1 MADANSKVFVNDD
14 SAYNKEIKAVPT
26 PEKEIGIDTKEYIFQ
41 NIINAGTSS
50 VLDIGE
56 IESFSMASKS
66 RDQVYRLL
74 DTMAEDSAIA
84 AVLETYAEDA
94 TEYNDQGKIVWVEA
108 SNSNIAS
115 YVNYLLKTLCVDK
128 NIYGWVYSLCKY
140 GDLYLRLYRTS
151 DYTDLLFDPKPENK
165 LDEKIDTG
173 EIVDKSGKEP
183 LNEAVKI
190 RAYAKSDKYVRY
202 IEMVPNP
209 AEVFELTRFG
219 KTAGYIQ
226 VDLPRISSNSN
237 FLSSAGGY
245 YRYKFNRGDINLY
258 SATEFV
264 HACLEDNSSR
274 VPEEVD
280 IFVEN
285 YEKCSNEI
293 DSNGNITKS
302 KNTSSGST
310 MSYKVKRGQ
319 SLLYS
324 VYKVW
329 RELMLLENS
338 VLLNR
343 VTKSSIVRVIGV
355 EVGDMPKEMVG
366 PHLQGI
372 KQMIEQKAA
381 IDVGVGMG
389 EYTNP
394 GPIENNIYVPTHG
407 GVGAISTQQIGGD
420 VDVKGLADLDYYLNK
435 FYGTLRVP
443 KQYFCLRGNT
453 PILLLNGKKITI
465 EEMYNHRDE
474 YIGKGIMGC
483 SADGKLDPTIIKNV
497 MLTNPSTG
505 FVRIHLDNGEYVDV
519 TSNHR
524 MMLRDGTFV
533 NASDVQLG
541 DSLMPYYDTIRD
553 GRRYVLDNLIGKFLP
568 QYRVVAE
575 SVADIP
581 PKYQV
586 HHKNRIKI
594 DDDFG
599 NLEPL
604 SVAEHYQVHCDELHG
619 FARASALNRS
629 LNGVPHGNVG
639 KKAITNGVEM
649 RWLSANAEM
658 PDGFTY
664 GMPKFSD
671 SHRDKISKALKGI
684 KHNYNNFV
692 TYHDKCIEKMKRT
705 KDIRRSQGLYDEQ
718 YKKQSQFCKDT
729 KVAERLHEAHMAS
742 IPENRKAKERYVRC
756 LTCGSLHK
764 IRVNDD
770 WYNEYLNKD
779 RFWYCSSD
787 CALIDGRGKLSRSYK
802 LLESAGFNG
811 NQYEVLRHQQGYR
824 PDNYFKYTT
833 LRDKVK
839 HIIEYVPE
847 CNHKVVGIEYI
858 DVAEPA
864 YDIEVASD
872 NHTFALPCGIFVHN
886 CQTDDS
892 TGFNGGTSLSIIS
905 SRYAKMIKRIQ
916 NTVIQ
921 ALTDAVNLM
930 LLDSGLDSYVNNFT
944 LRMQSPTTQEE
955 KDRQENTAQRVQL
968 VSDVMNLVADI
979 ENPIVKLKMLKS
991 LLANAV
997 TNTEIT
1003 TLLNSEIQKMEQD
1016 ERDAVNDEVTLEDAS
1031 LNDAELGDTEI
1042 SGDEPLDL
1050 GIGVDDTASADT
1062 SMEVGI
1068 DGGISDTSSES
1079 ASLPTP
1085 DELGV
1090 DMTAPE
1096 SF

>member
-14 SAYNKEIKAVPT
+14 GAYNKEIKAVPA

-50 VLDIGE
+50 VLDVGE

-66 RDQVYRLL
+66 RDQVYQLL

-94 TEYNDQGKIVWVEA
+94 TEYNDQGKIVWVES

-115 YVNYLLKTLCVDK
+115 YVNYLLITLCVDK

-151 DYTDLLFDPKPENK
+151 DYTDLLFDPKPTNK

-190 RAYAKSDKYVRY
+190 KAYAKSDRYVRY

-285 YEKCSNEI
+285 YEAYRTEI
-293 DSNGNITKS
+293 DGDGNITKS
-302 KNTSSGST
+302 TNTSSGST

-381 IDVGVGMG
+381 IDVGTGMG

-443 KQYFCLRGNT
+443 KQYF
-453 PILLLNGKKITI
+453 
-465 EEMYNHRDE
+465 
-474 YIGKGIMGC
+474 
-483 SADGKLDPTIIKNV
+483 A
-497 MLTNPSTG
+497 
-505 FVRIHLDNGEYVDV
+505 
-519 TSNHR
+519 
-524 MMLRDGTFV
+524 
-533 NASDVQLG
+533 
-541 DSLMPYYDTIRD
+541 
-553 GRRYVLDNLIGKFLP
+553 
-568 QYRVVAE
+568 
-575 SVADIP
+575 
-581 PKYQV
+581 
-586 HHKNRIKI
+586 
-594 DDDFG
+594 
-599 NLEPL
+599 
-604 SVAEHYQVHCDELHG
+604 
-619 FARASALNRS
+619 
-629 LNGVPHGNVG
+629 
-639 KKAITNGVEM
+639 
-649 RWLSANAEM
+649 
-658 PDGFTY
+658 
-664 GMPKFSD
+664 
-671 SHRDKISKALKGI
+671 
-684 KHNYNNFV
+684 
-692 TYHDKCIEKMKRT
+692 
-705 KDIRRSQGLYDEQ
+705 
-718 YKKQSQFCKDT
+718 
-729 KVAERLHEAHMAS
+729 
-742 IPENRKAKERYVRC
+742 
-756 LTCGSLHK
+756 
-764 IRVNDD
+764 
-770 WYNEYLNKD
+770 
-779 RFWYCSSD
+779 
-787 CALIDGRGKLSRSYK
+787 
-802 LLESAGFNG
+802 
-811 NQYEVLRHQQGYR
+811 
-824 PDNYFKYTT
+824 
-833 LRDKVK
+833 
-839 HIIEYVPE
+839 
-847 CNHKVVGIEYI
+847 
-858 DVAEPA
+858 
-864 YDIEVASD
+864 
-872 NHTFALPCGIFVHN
+872 
-886 CQTDDS
+886 QTDDS

-1050 GIGVDDTASADT
+1050 GGDVDDTVSADT
-1062 SMEVGI
+1062 SVEVGI
-1068 DGGISDTSSES
+1068 DDGISDTSSES

>member
-151 DYTDLLFDPKPENK
+151 DYTDLLFDPKPTNK

-190 RAYAKSDKYVRY
+190 KAYAKSDKYVRY

-285 YEKCSNEI
+285 YEAYRTEI
-293 DSNGNITKS
+293 DSDGNIITKS
-302 KNTSSGST
+302 TNTSSGST

-443 KQYFCLRGNT
+443 KQYF
-453 PILLLNGKKITI
+453 
-465 EEMYNHRDE
+465 
-474 YIGKGIMGC
+474 
-483 SADGKLDPTIIKNV
+483 A
-497 MLTNPSTG
+497 
-505 FVRIHLDNGEYVDV
+505 
-519 TSNHR
+519 
-524 MMLRDGTFV
+524 
-533 NASDVQLG
+533 
-541 DSLMPYYDTIRD
+541 
-553 GRRYVLDNLIGKFLP
+553 
-568 QYRVVAE
+568 
-575 SVADIP
+575 
-581 PKYQV
+581 
-586 HHKNRIKI
+586 
-594 DDDFG
+594 
-599 NLEPL
+599 
-604 SVAEHYQVHCDELHG
+604 
-619 FARASALNRS
+619 
-629 LNGVPHGNVG
+629 
-639 KKAITNGVEM
+639 
-649 RWLSANAEM
+649 
-658 PDGFTY
+658 
-664 GMPKFSD
+664 
-671 SHRDKISKALKGI
+671 
-684 KHNYNNFV
+684 
-692 TYHDKCIEKMKRT
+692 
-705 KDIRRSQGLYDEQ
+705 
-718 YKKQSQFCKDT
+718 
-729 KVAERLHEAHMAS
+729 
-742 IPENRKAKERYVRC
+742 
-756 LTCGSLHK
+756 
-764 IRVNDD
+764 
-770 WYNEYLNKD
+770 
-779 RFWYCSSD
+779 
-787 CALIDGRGKLSRSYK
+787 
-802 LLESAGFNG
+802 
-811 NQYEVLRHQQGYR
+811 
-824 PDNYFKYTT
+824 
-833 LRDKVK
+833 
-839 HIIEYVPE
+839 
-847 CNHKVVGIEYI
+847 
-858 DVAEPA
+858 
-864 YDIEVASD
+864 
-872 NHTFALPCGIFVHN
+872 
-886 CQTDDS
+886 QTDDS

-916 NTVIQ
+916 NTIIQ

-1016 ERDAVNDEVTLEDAS
+1016 ERDAVNEEVTLEDAS

-1050 GIGVDDTASADT
+1050 GGDVDDTASADT
-1062 SMEVGI
+1062 SVEVGI
-1068 DGGISDTSSES
+1068 DDGISDTSSES

>member
-14 SAYNKEIKAVPT
+14 GAYNKEIKAVPA

-50 VLDIGE
+50 VLDVGE

-66 RDQVYRLL
+66 RDQVYQLL

-94 TEYNDQGKIVWVEA
+94 TEYNDQGKIVWVES

-115 YVNYLLKTLCVDK
+115 YVNYLLITLCVDK

-151 DYTDLLFDPKPENK
+151 DYTDLLFDPKPTNK

-190 RAYAKSDKYVRY
+190 KAYAKSDRYVRY

-285 YEKCSNEI
+285 YEAYRTEI
-293 DSNGNITKS
+293 DSDGNITKS
-302 KNTSSGST
+302 TNTSSGST

-381 IDVGVGMG
+381 IDVGTGMG

-443 KQYFCLRGNT
+443 KQYF
-453 PILLLNGKKITI
+453 
-465 EEMYNHRDE
+465 
-474 YIGKGIMGC
+474 
-483 SADGKLDPTIIKNV
+483 A
-497 MLTNPSTG
+497 
-505 FVRIHLDNGEYVDV
+505 
-519 TSNHR
+519 
-524 MMLRDGTFV
+524 
-533 NASDVQLG
+533 
-541 DSLMPYYDTIRD
+541 
-553 GRRYVLDNLIGKFLP
+553 
-568 QYRVVAE
+568 
-575 SVADIP
+575 
-581 PKYQV
+581 
-586 HHKNRIKI
+586 
-594 DDDFG
+594 
-599 NLEPL
+599 
-604 SVAEHYQVHCDELHG
+604 
-619 FARASALNRS
+619 
-629 LNGVPHGNVG
+629 
-639 KKAITNGVEM
+639 
-649 RWLSANAEM
+649 
-658 PDGFTY
+658 
-664 GMPKFSD
+664 
-671 SHRDKISKALKGI
+671 
-684 KHNYNNFV
+684 
-692 TYHDKCIEKMKRT
+692 
-705 KDIRRSQGLYDEQ
+705 
-718 YKKQSQFCKDT
+718 
-729 KVAERLHEAHMAS
+729 
-742 IPENRKAKERYVRC
+742 
-756 LTCGSLHK
+756 
-764 IRVNDD
+764 
-770 WYNEYLNKD
+770 
-779 RFWYCSSD
+779 
-787 CALIDGRGKLSRSYK
+787 
-802 LLESAGFNG
+802 
-811 NQYEVLRHQQGYR
+811 
-824 PDNYFKYTT
+824 
-833 LRDKVK
+833 
-839 HIIEYVPE
+839 
-847 CNHKVVGIEYI
+847 
-858 DVAEPA
+858 
-864 YDIEVASD
+864 
-872 NHTFALPCGIFVHN
+872 
-886 CQTDDS
+886 QTDDS

-1003 TLLNSEIQKMEQD
+1003 TLLNSEIQKMERD

-1050 GIGVDDTASADT
+1050 GGDVDDTVSADT
-1062 SMEVGI
+1062 SVEVGI
-1068 DGGISDTSSES
+1068 DDGISDTSSES

>member
-14 SAYNKEIKAVPT
+14 GAYNKEIKAVPA

-50 VLDIGE
+50 VLDVGE
-56 IESFSMASKS
+56 IESFSIASKS
-66 RDQVYRLL
+66 RDQVYQLL

-94 TEYNDQGKIVWVEA
+94 TEYNDQGKIVWVES

-115 YVNYLLKTLCVDK
+115 YVNYLLITLCVDK

-151 DYTDLLFDPKPENK
+151 DYTDLLFDPKPTNK

-190 RAYAKSDKYVRY
+190 KAYAKSDRYVRY

-285 YEKCSNEI
+285 YEAYRTEI
-293 DSNGNITKS
+293 DSDGNITKS
-302 KNTSSGST
+302 TNTSSGST

-381 IDVGVGMG
+381 IDVGTGMG

-443 KQYFCLRGNT
+443 KQYF
-453 PILLLNGKKITI
+453 
-465 EEMYNHRDE
+465 
-474 YIGKGIMGC
+474 
-483 SADGKLDPTIIKNV
+483 A
-497 MLTNPSTG
+497 
-505 FVRIHLDNGEYVDV
+505 
-519 TSNHR
+519 
-524 MMLRDGTFV
+524 
-533 NASDVQLG
+533 
-541 DSLMPYYDTIRD
+541 
-553 GRRYVLDNLIGKFLP
+553 
-568 QYRVVAE
+568 
-575 SVADIP
+575 
-581 PKYQV
+581 
-586 HHKNRIKI
+586 
-594 DDDFG
+594 
-599 NLEPL
+599 
-604 SVAEHYQVHCDELHG
+604 
-619 FARASALNRS
+619 
-629 LNGVPHGNVG
+629 
-639 KKAITNGVEM
+639 
-649 RWLSANAEM
+649 
-658 PDGFTY
+658 
-664 GMPKFSD
+664 
-671 SHRDKISKALKGI
+671 
-684 KHNYNNFV
+684 
-692 TYHDKCIEKMKRT
+692 
-705 KDIRRSQGLYDEQ
+705 
-718 YKKQSQFCKDT
+718 
-729 KVAERLHEAHMAS
+729 
-742 IPENRKAKERYVRC
+742 
-756 LTCGSLHK
+756 
-764 IRVNDD
+764 
-770 WYNEYLNKD
+770 
-779 RFWYCSSD
+779 
-787 CALIDGRGKLSRSYK
+787 
-802 LLESAGFNG
+802 
-811 NQYEVLRHQQGYR
+811 
-824 PDNYFKYTT
+824 
-833 LRDKVK
+833 
-839 HIIEYVPE
+839 
-847 CNHKVVGIEYI
+847 
-858 DVAEPA
+858 
-864 YDIEVASD
+864 
-872 NHTFALPCGIFVHN
+872 
-886 CQTDDS
+886 QTDDS

-1050 GIGVDDTASADT
+1050 GGDMDDTASAGT
-1062 SMEVGI
+1062 SVEVGI
-1068 DGGISDTSSES
+1068 DDGISDTSSES

>member
-14 SAYNKEIKAVPT
+14 GAYNKEIKAVPA

-50 VLDIGE
+50 VLDVGE

-66 RDQVYRLL
+66 RDQVYQLL

-151 DYTDLLFDPKPENK
+151 DYTDLLFDPKPTNK

-190 RAYAKSDKYVRY
+190 KAYAKSDRYVRY

-285 YEKCSNEI
+285 YEAYRNEI
-293 DSNGNITKS
+293 DSDGNITKS

-381 IDVGVGMG
+381 IDVGTGMG

-443 KQYFCLRGNT
+443 KQYF
-453 PILLLNGKKITI
+453 
-465 EEMYNHRDE
+465 
-474 YIGKGIMGC
+474 
-483 SADGKLDPTIIKNV
+483 A
-497 MLTNPSTG
+497 
-505 FVRIHLDNGEYVDV
+505 
-519 TSNHR
+519 
-524 MMLRDGTFV
+524 
-533 NASDVQLG
+533 
-541 DSLMPYYDTIRD
+541 
-553 GRRYVLDNLIGKFLP
+553 
-568 QYRVVAE
+568 
-575 SVADIP
+575 
-581 PKYQV
+581 
-586 HHKNRIKI
+586 
-594 DDDFG
+594 
-599 NLEPL
+599 
-604 SVAEHYQVHCDELHG
+604 
-619 FARASALNRS
+619 
-629 LNGVPHGNVG
+629 
-639 KKAITNGVEM
+639 
-649 RWLSANAEM
+649 
-658 PDGFTY
+658 
-664 GMPKFSD
+664 
-671 SHRDKISKALKGI
+671 
-684 KHNYNNFV
+684 
-692 TYHDKCIEKMKRT
+692 
-705 KDIRRSQGLYDEQ
+705 
-718 YKKQSQFCKDT
+718 
-729 KVAERLHEAHMAS
+729 
-742 IPENRKAKERYVRC
+742 
-756 LTCGSLHK
+756 
-764 IRVNDD
+764 
-770 WYNEYLNKD
+770 
-779 RFWYCSSD
+779 
-787 CALIDGRGKLSRSYK
+787 
-802 LLESAGFNG
+802 
-811 NQYEVLRHQQGYR
+811 
-824 PDNYFKYTT
+824 
-833 LRDKVK
+833 
-839 HIIEYVPE
+839 
-847 CNHKVVGIEYI
+847 
-858 DVAEPA
+858 
-864 YDIEVASD
+864 
-872 NHTFALPCGIFVHN
+872 
-886 CQTDDS
+886 QTDDS

-1050 GIGVDDTASADT
+1050 GVGTNSTTSSVTSAD
-1062 SMEVGI
+1062 VPV
-1068 DGGISDTSSES
+1068 DNDVSDISSEES
-1079 ASLPTP
+1079 TLLPTP